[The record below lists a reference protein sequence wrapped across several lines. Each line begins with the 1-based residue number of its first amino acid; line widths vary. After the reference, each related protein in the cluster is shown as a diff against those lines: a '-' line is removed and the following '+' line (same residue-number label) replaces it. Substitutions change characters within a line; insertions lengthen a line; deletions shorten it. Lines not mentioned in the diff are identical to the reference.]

1 MALTAGELRELTRL
15 ALTGFPGSQDVY
27 TGLGWTAKRAFMVYD
42 AGTELVRYGGGSS
55 RTPYNKATD
64 GWAICCVVINAGPV
78 YNTQWTGPLLISTV
92 QENVRYTV
100 VGVEH
105 LVTNQ
110 FVYDGLIWTL
120 NRDYWNAPPWSGG
133 DQIPVTD
140 YPVFD
145 ATGYP
150 ITSSDMT
157 QIALAVMQAAGVRRA
172 K

>member
-1 MALTAGELRELTRL
+1 MALTNDELRELTRL
-15 ALTGFPGSQDVY
+15 ALTGFRGSQDIY
-27 TGLGWTAKRAFMVYD
+27 TGLGWTANKEYLVYD
-42 AGTELVRYGGGSS
+42 AGTELVRYSGSS
-55 RTPYNKATD
+55 RTPYNKMQD
-64 GWAICCVVINAGPV
+64 GWAICCVITNAGPV

-100 VGVEH
+100 GGVARLEA
-105 LVTNQ
+105 NQ
-110 FVYDGLIWTL
+110 FAYAELIWTL
-120 NRDYWNAPPWSGG
+120 NQDYWNAPLWGGG

-157 QIALAVMQAAGVRRA
+157 QIALAVMQAAGVRRVR
-172 K
+172 